1 MRRRRDSNMLASP
14 KGWSHLPEEAAD
26 KRASEAR
33 EFGGG
38 GIRTRVR
45 EYAVA
50 ELYMRS
56 RS

>member
-1 MRRRRDSNMLASP
+1 MAAGFEHGGEPEGR
-14 KGWSHLPEEAAD
+14 SHLPADAAD
-26 KRASEAR
+26 KGASEAR